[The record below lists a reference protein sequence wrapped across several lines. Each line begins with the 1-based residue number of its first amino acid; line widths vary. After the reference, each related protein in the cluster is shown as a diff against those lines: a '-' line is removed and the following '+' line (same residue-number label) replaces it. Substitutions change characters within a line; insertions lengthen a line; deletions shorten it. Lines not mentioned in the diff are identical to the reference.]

1 MRLFGRRPKALGSRK
16 RELLAGVGEKKSI
29 SSPSSKPRV
38 ALQKAWE
45 VKRGTEEEGWEFG
58 RREEEDT
65 EGEEKAWEEIRRG
78 GWEDK
83 GGYKRNGFSEK
94 VNKKNGFS
102 EKVNKKNGFGKK
114 IGRVFGRGKEKV
126 QYYAGVGAVGAAGA
140 AGKGW
145 RGASK
150 GVGFAGGQ
158 TFGRGFE
165 YAKGK
170 YQEHEKRGEEEQEF
184 WERVG
189 TSYGVENV
197 PPSLR
202 EEMRKGSREAF
213 KTEFEVKNEARRLG
227 IPLMGRPMKFNKQ
240 SKVYEEDYTSR
251 VMSKSVAQLKREIV
265 AHKHFLAEAEVKGL
279 ATQTLKRELKPG
291 AIRRTGKIALGSVK
305 TVGRMYPTVKRSF
318 APPARLTRGEG
329 GPLRAVGAGTGRLK
343 EVQLAGIRPIGREGF
358 IRKPGFGVEG
368 LRNIQA
374 RGLGVGESLGRPRMI
389 SLGGEKIRAA
399 GIMGPRLAGGETR
412 LGSAIG
418 RTGPRGSRLTN
429 LNTMVGRK
437 VSGSGTRRLPLL

>member
-1 MRLFGRRPKALGSRK
+1 MRMLLEQTKEDFRTGFLLRFTKELIENTEAYQKAL
-16 RELLAGVGEKKSI
+16 L
-29 SSPSSKPRV
+29 
-38 ALQKAWE
+38 
-45 VKRGTEEEGWEFG
+45 
-58 RREEEDT
+58 
-65 EGEEKAWEEIRRG
+65 
-78 GWEDK
+78 
-83 GGYKRNGFSEK
+83 
-94 VNKKNGFS
+94 
-102 EKVNKKNGFGKK
+102 
-114 IGRVFGRGKEKV
+114 
-126 QYYAGVGAVGAAGA
+126 
-140 AGKGW
+140 
-145 RGASK
+145 
-150 GVGFAGGQ
+150 
-158 TFGRGFE
+158 
-165 YAKGK
+165 
-170 YQEHEKRGEEEQEF
+170 
-184 WERVG
+184 
-189 TSYGVENV
+189 
-197 PPSLR
+197 
-202 EEMRKGSREAF
+202 
-213 KTEFEVKNEARRLG
+213 
-227 IPLMGRPMKFNKQ
+227 
-240 SKVYEEDYTSR
+240 
-251 VMSKSVAQLKREIV
+251 
-265 AHKHFLAEAEVKGL
+265 EAEVKGL